1 MFEHLLSPT
10 RIGNLELSNR
20 IAMAPMGVEIVAG
33 DGSIQDPVLHYY
45 EERARGGAGLLITE
59 NTAACYPRGANTAH
73 EIAVSDDRYLPG
85 LTALAEVVHRH
96 GARIAL
102 QLAHH
107 GKVGRLDTREGRP
120 LLMPSEPE
128 PMRLPPG
135 PLDLTLDEMKLMG
148 KAAGGAP
155 TIHVATAED
164 IEQLVE
170 DFAAACERARHAGF
184 DAVELHAAHGYI
196 FSEFLSP
203 ACNQREDAWGGSVE
217 NRSRLLC
224 DTIRACKQRAGEDFT
239 VWCRIDAKE
248 FGIENGI
255 RLEDATRTAELA
267 VEAGADAIHVS
278 AYAHPMG
285 AGFTEA
291 PLVHAEAGF
300 ADFAQ
305 AVKSRVDVPV
315 IAVGRIEPE
324 VGDRL
329 IGEGKA
335 DLISMG
341 RKLLADPALPA
352 KLAAGRPQSIR
363 PCIYCYVCVA
373 QPFFDQRVRCS
384 VNPETGREL
393 ERSALLRT
401 PSASPRKVVV
411 VGSGPAGMEAARVAA
426 LRGHRVSLFE
436 KEDHLGGTLRFAAL
450 VYEPNE
456 RLLRWYEEEMSR
468 LPIEIHTGEE
478 ASPELVARQEA
489 DVVIVATGAR
499 RIRSALPGAEADHV
513 FDGNDLRALLTGRDD
528 GTAREKLSLTGR
540 LAAVAGR
547 WSGISADPRKL
558 REASRAY
565 MPVGKRVVVIGGGL
579 VGCELADFFA
589 ERGRSVVVLEEG
601 PVLAVEMA
609 HPRRWRV
616 LHELRE
622 AGVRLVSDSTPL
634 EIGPDFVR
642 FRAPESPGA
651 ESIEEQ
657 IPADTVVL
665 ATGLADDPS
674 TASAFDRTAARV
686 LRIGDI
692 GGVGYIEG
700 AIREGFEAALDL

>member
-170 DFAAACERARHAGF
+170 DFAAACERARRAGF

-224 DTIRACKQRAGEDFT
+224 DTLRACKQRAGEDFT

-248 FGIENGI
+248 FGVENGI
-255 RLEDATRTAELA
+255 RLEDAMRTAELA

-300 ADFAQ
+300 AEFAE
-305 AVKSRVDVPV
+305 AVKSRINVPV
-315 IAVGRIEPE
+315 IAVGRLEPE

-352 KLAAGRPQSIR
+352 KLAAGRPESIR

-411 VGSGPAGMEAARVAA
+411 LGSGPAGMEAARVAA
-426 LRGHRVSLFE
+426 LRGHRVSLYE

>member
-107 GKVGRLDTREGRP
+107 GKVGRLDTRQGRP

-170 DFAAACERARHAGF
+170 DFAAACERARRAGF

-224 DTIRACKQRAGEDFT
+224 DTLRACKQRAGEDFT

-255 RLEDATRTAELA
+255 RLEDAMRTAELA

-300 ADFAQ
+300 ADFAE

-352 KLAAGRPQSIR
+352 KLAAGRPESIR

-426 LRGHRVSLFE
+426 LRGHQVSLFE

-468 LPIEIHTGEE
+468 LPIEVHRGQEV
-478 ASPELVARQEA
+478 SPELVSSQEA

-528 GTAREKLSLTGR
+528 GTARGKLSLTGR
-540 LAAVAGR
+540 LAAAAGR
-547 WSGISADPRKL
+547 WSGVSADPRKL

-674 TASAFDRTAARV
+674 TAFAFDRTAARV

>member
-170 DFAAACERARHAGF
+170 DFAAACERARRAGF

-224 DTIRACKQRAGEDFT
+224 DTLRACKQRAGEDFT

-248 FGIENGI
+248 FGVENGI
-255 RLEDATRTAELA
+255 RLEDAMRTAELA

-300 ADFAQ
+300 AEFAE

-411 VGSGPAGMEAARVAA
+411 LGSGPAGMEAARVAA
-426 LRGHRVSLFE
+426 LRGHRVSLYE

-468 LPIEIHTGEE
+468 LPIEVHRGQEV
-478 ASPELVARQEA
+478 SPELVSSQEA

>member
-170 DFAAACERARHAGF
+170 DFAAACERARRAGF

-224 DTIRACKQRAGEDFT
+224 DTLRACKQRAGEDFT

-248 FGIENGI
+248 FGVENGI
-255 RLEDATRTAELA
+255 RLEDAMRTAELA

-468 LPIEIHTGEE
+468 LPIEVHRGQEV
-478 ASPELVARQEA
+478 SPELVSSQEA

>member
-10 RIGNLELSNR
+10 RIGNMELSNR

-45 EERARGGAGLLITE
+45 EERARGGAGLIITE

-85 LTALAEVVHRH
+85 LTALAAAVHRH
-96 GARIAL
+96 GTRIAL

-120 LLMPSEPE
+120 LLMPSQPE

-135 PLDLTLDEMKLMG
+135 PLDLTLEEMKQMG
-148 KAAGGAP
+148 RAAGGAP
-155 TIHVATAED
+155 TIHVATEED
-164 IEQLVE
+164 IEELIS
-170 DFAAACERARHAGF
+170 DFATACDRARRAGF

-203 ACNQREDAWGGSVE
+203 SCNHREDAWGGSVE

-224 DTIRACKQRAGEDFT
+224 ETIRACKERAGPDFT
-239 VWCRIDAKE
+239 LWCRIDAKE
-248 FGIENGI
+248 FGVENGI

-278 AYAHPMG
+278 AYAPPMG

-300 ADFAQ
+300 AAFAE
-305 AVKSRVDVPV
+305 AVKKRVEVPV

-329 IGEGKA
+329 IREGKA

-352 KLAAGRPQSIR
+352 KLVAGRPQSVR

-393 ERSALLRT
+393 ERSALLRA
-401 PSASPRKVVV
+401 PSASPQNVVV

-436 KEDHLGGTLRFAAL
+436 SEDHLGGTLRFAAL

-456 RLLRWYEEEMSR
+456 RLLRWYEHEMSR

-478 ASPELVARQEA
+478 ASPEIVARQGA

-499 RIRSALPGAEADHV
+499 RIRSALPGAEAAHV

-528 GTAREKLSLTGR
+528 SAAREKLSLTGR
-540 LAAVAGR
+540 LAAAAGR
-547 WSGISADPRKL
+547 LSGISADPRKL

-565 MPVGKRVVVIGGGL
+565 MPVGKSVVVIGGGL
-579 VGCELADFFA
+579 VGCELADFLA

-622 AGVRLVSDSTPL
+622 AGVRLVSDATPL

-642 FRAPESPGA
+642 FRAPEAPGE
-651 ESIEEQ
+651 ESLEEQ

-674 TASAFDRTAARV
+674 TASAFERTADRV

-700 AIREGFEAALDL
+700 AIRDGFEAALDL